1 MMTINLPSFFN
12 KAVGMVIAALFSI
25 SVFAAIDVYDFDSPQ
40 QEAQYRGLIEELRC
54 PKCQNQNLA
63 ASDAP
68 IAQDLKQKTYD
79 LVKEGRSDSEI
90 RDYMQERYGD
100 FISYKPPVR
109 PSTWILWFFPP
120 LLLIVLI
127 AGWFWR
133 THKRQS
139 LLKLQ
144 QEQQTVEALT
154 PSEQAELDRMLS
166 RQNDALQLKADGDA
180 VQRTENRTK
189 DNS

>member
-1 MMTINLPSFFN
+1 MMINNKLPFFS
-12 KAVGMVIAALFSI
+12 KIIGVMIAALFSI
-25 SVFAAIDVYDFDSPQ
+25 SVFAAIDVYEFDSPQ

-144 QEQQTVEALT
+144 QNQQPVAALSA
-154 PSEQAELDRMLS
+154 SEQAELERMLS
-166 RQNDALQLKADGDA
+166 GQNDAQNLSAE
-180 VQRTENRTK
+180 RTENRTK